1 MIRSRFLRSSVL
13 VLSAFVA
20 LSCSDYSP
28 TAPPAPPI
36 ATRVQ
41 AQPDDALLGGLLGG
55 VVTGVLGVVTGLLGT
70 VLHVI
75 GFQSDPNGIP
85 VNAVKWTPGH
95 VNEVRVVSGTIGSNG
110 GTLTIPGSDFTIT
123 FPKGAL
129 KKSTAIKIV
138 SDGSDYVS
146 YDMQPHGI
154 TFALPVIVTQR
165 LRNTSVYGNPKAWNA
180 FGAYFPTDPKLLD
193 GLLKAREIEATIIY
207 GPAKGEPEVETWQL
221 NHFSRYMLA
230 SG

>member
-1 MIRSRFLRSSVL
+1 MIRSRFVRSSAL
-13 VLSAFVA
+13 VLSVFVA

-28 TAPPAPPI
+28 TAPPAPVT
-36 ATRVQ
+36 AVQ
-41 AQPDDALLGGLLGG
+41 VQVQPSNDLLGGLLGG
-55 VVTGVLGVVTGLLGT
+55 LLGIVTGLLGT

-75 GFQSDPNGIP
+75 GFQSDPKGIP
-85 VNAVKWTPGH
+85 VNAVKWTQGH
-95 VNEVRVVSGTIGSNG
+95 YSEVRTVSGTIGRKG

-129 KKSTAIKIV
+129 KQNTKIKIV

-154 TFALPVIVTQR
+154 KFAQPVIVTQY
-165 LRNTSVYGNPKAWNA
+165 LKNTSVYGTPTAWNA
-180 FGAYFPTDPKLLD
+180 FGAYFPTDPTLLD
-193 GLLKAREIEATIIY
+193 GLLKATEIEMTTIY
-207 GPAKGEPEVETWQL
+207 GAPKGQPEVETWKL
-221 NHFSRYMLA
+221 NHFSRYMLS